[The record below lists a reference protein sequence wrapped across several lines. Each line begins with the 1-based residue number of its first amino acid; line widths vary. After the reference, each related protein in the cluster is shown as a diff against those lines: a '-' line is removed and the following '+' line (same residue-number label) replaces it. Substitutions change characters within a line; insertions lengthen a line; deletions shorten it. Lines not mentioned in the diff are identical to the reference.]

1 MSEEKQ
7 LSLSDLG
14 VEAVDTPAE
23 KASRNAVNEKPINET
38 KKPKIVKPSMLGDAK
53 ITQANI
59 VTDIN
64 SIAEKPITQKENPVR
79 KTLDSLYEMA
89 DKNIDRTKQE
99 ILPRIDEA
107 KRAYIQEK

>member
-38 KKPKIVKPSMLGDAK
+38 NTPKIV
-53 ITQANI
+53 
-59 VTDIN
+59 
-64 SIAEKPITQKENPVR
+64 
-79 KTLDSLYEMA
+79 
-89 DKNIDRTKQE
+89 
-99 ILPRIDEA
+99 
-107 KRAYIQEK
+107 